1 MQSAEAQL
9 SINHG
14 KVAPEL
20 PFSWASSLK
29 DMANVR
35 LLPRQ
40 NYSWAVLFAPFKEL
54 SGNLFFMAII
64 HPSEDIR
71 IQMLL
76 SKSFILTY

>member
-1 MQSAEAQL
+1 
-9 SINHG
+9 
-14 KVAPEL
+14 
-20 PFSWASSLK
+20 
-29 DMANVR
+29 VR